1 VIVLLGLI
9 TVARLGLGELMT
21 AGPRCAP
28 ALHRWAHAEFK
39 RLLGDHP
46 EPPPRTARGRAQRRR
61 RPGQA
66 GRNGS

>member
-1 VIVLLGLI
+1 
-9 TVARLGLGELMT
+9 MT